1 LQPDNVFPGYG
12 ETGLGSMG
20 EKNYKLFSDGACRGN
35 PGVGGA
41 GAVITDAR
49 ENVIWE
55 GKEYLGHCTNNIAEY
70 RALILGLK
78 GALAQGYKSLVVYMD
93 SELLAK
99 QIDGSYRV
107 KNENL
112 QILMKDV
119 RNLLA
124 SFNSVVVKHV
134 PRLHNS
140 HADKLANLA
149 IDENNKI
156 NYSKYI

>member
-1 LQPDNVFPGYG
+1 
-12 ETGLGSMG
+12 MG

-35 PGVGGA
+35 PGIGGA
-41 GAVITDAR
+41 GAVIKDAR
-49 ENVIWE
+49 ENVVWE

-78 GALAQGYKSLVVYMD
+78 GALVQGYKSLVVYMD

>member
-1 LQPDNVFPGYG
+1 
-12 ETGLGSMG
+12 MG

-41 GAVITDAR
+41 GAVIIDAR

-78 GALAQGYKSLVVYMD
+78 GALSHGCKNLEVYLD

-99 QIDGSYRV
+99 QINGSYRV
-107 KNENL
+107 KNEKL
-112 QILMKDV
+112 KALMKEV
-119 RNLLA
+119 QSMLT
-124 SFNSVVVKHV
+124 SFEYVEIKHV
-134 PRLHNS
+134 LRSHNS
-140 HADKLANLA
+140 HADKLANMA
-149 IDENNKI
+149 IDEK
-156 NYSKYI
+156 